1 MAKAAATKNTK
12 ATATAKATVKKL
24 TTGKTLVAPMKLA
37 EFLHGPAKARGM
49 AREDMDGLRASIKKS
64 ASDKNAR
71 ETLSKTAHG
80 SLVVA
85 RYDAMVKKANA
96 TPRASKAA

>member
-1 MAKAAATKNTK
+1 MVKAAATKNTK
-12 ATATAKATVKKL
+12 ATATAKAPAKK
-24 TTGKTLVAPMKLA
+24 LVAPMKLA

-49 AREDMDGLRASIKKS
+49 TREDMDGLRNSIKKS
-64 ASDKNAR
+64 ASDKTAR

-96 TPRASKAA
+96 TPRASEAA